1 MQGDIFQLESLAGQ
15 IAVPKPQPAAAS
27 ARPKNGPQVSIYNED
42 DLSHLLYVSSNPHK
56 HHHHHQH
63 HHTHEQ
69 RPFVHPADNG
79 TVLINAVMDDV
90 EYNTPALSDC
100 ESCSGSE
107 SSGMDIEGPATPPFE
122 EVDGAALEAYRRKGR
137 RNALSVDYGFP
148 VFLGRQD
155 EEWQAPETPAHPS
168 SSLMMNLT
176 SPAAVP
182 VKKAEAEEIPA
193 SRHVDAVEGPVM
205 SWWPEPLQTMK
216 DDWAVENMEWELEI
230 EKEKL
235 REREREGS
243 IVSSSNKK
251 KQQQQQHYDGDYSTR
266 HVANL
271 EGCLMSWWPA
281 PLDTLEYEW
290 SERFYE

>member
-1 MQGDIFQLESLAGQ
+1 MQGDIFQLESLTGQ
-15 IAVPKPQPAAAS
+15 VAVPKPQPASGATS
-27 ARPKNGPQVSIYNED
+27 TRPQSGPQVSIYNED
-42 DLSHLLYVSSNPHK
+42 DLSHLLFVSSNPH
-56 HHHHHQH
+56 HHHHHHHH

-107 SSGMDIEGPATPPFE
+107 SGMDIEGPVTPPLE
-122 EVDGAALEAYRRKGR
+122 ELDSAGASLEAYRRKGR
-137 RNALSVDYGFP
+137 RNALSVDYEFP

-155 EEWQAPETPAHPS
+155 EEWQEPLEPTP
-168 SSLMMNLT
+168 LDLT
-176 SPAAVP
+176 SPAVP
-182 VKKAEAEEIPA
+182 VMKKAEAVEEIPA
-193 SRHVDAVEGPVM
+193 SRHVDAIEGPLM
-205 SWWPEPLQTMK
+205 SWWPEPLDTMK
-216 DDWAVENMEWELEI
+216 NDWAVENLQWELEI

-235 REREREGS
+235 REREREGGIAS
-243 IVSSSNKK
+243 TPK
-251 KQQQQQHYDGDYSTR
+251 HYDADYSTR
-266 HVANL
+266 HVANI
-271 EGCLMSWWPA
+271 EGRMMSWWPA